1 MNRFAY
7 YMSGYTLKAFS
18 GFSKAQIFIHGQ
30 ENIPDAS
37 VIFTAN
43 HFTRMETI
51 LLPIHIHGIS
61 KKPIWSLADNE
72 LFEGAFSGV
81 LSSIGAVSTKDPS
94 RDLVIVKNLI
104 SGNAQWIIFPEGM
117 MVKNKKLIHQ
127 NEFKLSNGV
136 AFYRPH
142 TGAATIAL
150 RTEFYRERL
159 RRMKTINMVEFNR
172 LVTLFEIT
180 DPDKVLEMSTVIVPV
195 NITYYP
201 VRART
206 NLLSSI
212 ALNLME
218 APSQRVL
225 DELMTEGTMLL
236 SGVDVDIRFGPA
248 IDIKD
253 YFGNSF
259 IESDLTSRR
268 RIDFSRNISSRPV
281 MKERSME
288 IMERYMTSVYGMTT
302 LNYDHIF
309 ASILKHLPGECI
321 DIYDF
326 KCRAFLA
333 ITDGMVES
341 GHNFHRSL
349 HLNQIHLLTDDR
361 HNRFGD
367 FLQTALDTASVTL
380 ENGMIFKNRDR
391 FNSDS
396 NFHSIRMDNP
406 VSVMANEVEPMVRV
420 QVFLK
425 EIAQKDPLEISMLI
439 KNRLLQKAE
448 RDFESDYD
456 TYFLEG
462 ESKPRDTGRSLLL
475 CSPTGSTTGVLL
487 IHGYMASPSEMKP
500 FAEFLHDQGYTVVVP
515 RLKGHG
521 TAPEDLAQTSYDQ
534 WIESAEEGYVLL
546 SHLCDRIFV
555 GGFST
560 GAGLALDLTT
570 RVDGIEGMF
579 AVAPP
584 MKLMDFGSYFIPA
597 MDMWNQMMKKA
608 RLNSIAKEFIRND
621 PENPE
626 VNYIRNPVAGVRQ
639 LERFMDTLEP
649 KLATIDIPVLV
660 VQSRNDPV
668 VNPEGTQ
675 KLFKKLG
682 AERKEFYLFDFD
694 RHGILLGKGAERV
707 HRAIADFLESIE

>member
-1 MNRFAY
+1 MNRLAY

-61 KKPIWSLADNE
+61 KKPVWSLADNE
-72 LFEGAFSGV
+72 LFEGAFKGV
-81 LSSIGAVSTKDPS
+81 LSSMGAVSTKDPS

-104 SGNAQWIIFPEGM
+104 SGNDQWIIFPEGM
-117 MVKNKKLIHQ
+117 MVKNKKLVHG
-127 NEFKLSNGV
+127 NEFKLFDGQAV
-136 AFYRPH
+136 YRPH

-159 RRMKTINMVEFNR
+159 RRMKTINMDEFNR
-172 LVTLFEIT
+172 LVDLFEIS
-180 DPDKVLEMSTVIVPV
+180 DPDKVLETTTVIVPV

-201 VRART
+201 VRARS
-206 NLLSSI
+206 NVLSSI

-218 APSQRVL
+218 EPSQRVL

-236 SGVDVDIRFGPA
+236 SGVDVDIWFGAP
-248 IDIKD
+248 IRIEN

-268 RIDFSRNISSRPV
+268 SIDFSRSISSRPV
-281 MKERSME
+281 MKTLSLE
-288 IMERYMTSVYGMTT
+288 IMQRYMTSVYGMTT

-309 ASILKHLPGECI
+309 ASILKHLPGNYI

-333 ITDGMVES
+333 ITDGMIES
-341 GHNFHRSL
+341 DRNFHRSL

-367 FLQTALDTASVTL
+367 FLQTALDTGSVTL
-380 ENGMIFKNRDR
+380 DHGMIFKNSNR

-396 NFHSIRMDNP
+396 NFHTIRIDNP
-406 VSVMANEVEPMVRV
+406 VSVMANEVEPMVRI
-420 QVFLK
+420 QAFLK
-425 EIAQKDPLEISMLI
+425 EIAQKDIQEISMLV
-439 KNRLLQKAE
+439 KNRLLEKAE
-448 RDFESDYD
+448 QDFERDYNA
-456 TYFLEG
+456 YFLEE
-462 ESKPRDTGRSLLL
+462 ESKPRETGRPILL
-475 CSPTGSTTGVLL
+475 CSTTGSTTGILL
-487 IHGYMASPSEMKP
+487 IHGYMAAPSEMRQ
-500 FAEFLHDQGYTVVVP
+500 FAEFLHYQGYTVYVP

-521 TAPEDLAQTSYDQ
+521 TAPEDLARTSYDQ
-534 WIESAEEGYVLL
+534 WIESAEEGYVVL

-560 GAGLALDLTT
+560 GADLALDLTT
-570 RVDGIEGMF
+570 RVDGIEGLF

-584 MKLMDFGSYFIPA
+584 MKLMDFGTYFIPA

-608 RLNSIAKEFIRND
+608 RLGSIAKEFIRNE
-621 PENPE
+621 PENPQ
-626 VNYIRNPVAGVRQ
+626 VNYLRNPVAGMRQ
-639 LERFMDTLEP
+639 LDRFMTNLEP
-649 KLATIDIPVLV
+649 KLSTIDVPVLV
-660 VQSRNDPV
+660 LQSRNDPV
-668 VNPEGTQ
+668 VNPESTQ
-675 KLFKKLG
+675 KLFRKLG
-682 AERKEFYLFDFD
+682 AECKEFYLFDFD
-694 RHGILLGKGAERV
+694 RHGILWGKGAGRV
-707 HRAIADFLESIE
+707 HRVIVEFLESIE

>member
-18 GFSKAQIFIHGQ
+18 GFSKAQIFVHGQ

-37 VIFTAN
+37 VIFTPN
-43 HFTRMETI
+43 HFTRMETV
-51 LLPIHIHGIS
+51 LLPIHIHKIS
-61 KKPIWSLADNE
+61 KKPVWSLADSE
-72 LFEGAFSGV
+72 LFEGAFKGV

-117 MVKNKKLIHQ
+117 MVKNKKLIHR

-136 AFYRPH
+136 EIYRPH
-142 TGAATIAL
+142 TGAAIIAL

-159 RRMKTINMVEFNR
+159 RRMKAINTDEFNR
-172 LVTLFEIT
+172 LVTLFEIS
-180 DPDKVLEMSTVIVPV
+180 DPDKVLETPTVIVPV

-201 VRART
+201 VRARG
-206 NLLSSI
+206 NILSSI

-218 APSQRVL
+218 EPSQRVL

-236 SGVDVDIRFGPA
+236 SGVDVDIRFGTP
-248 IDIKD
+248 ITMKN
-253 YFGNSF
+253 YFFNSF

-268 RIDFSRNISSRPV
+268 SIDFSRSMSSRPV
-281 MKERSME
+281 MRSLSIE
-288 IMERYMTSVYGMTT
+288 IMQRYMTSVYGMTT

-309 ASILKHLPGECI
+309 ASILKHLPGAYV

-326 KCRAFLA
+326 RCRAFLA
-333 ITDGMVES
+333 ITEGMVES
-341 GHNFHRSL
+341 DRNFHRSL

-367 FLQTALDTASVTL
+367 FLQTALDTGCVTL
-380 ENGMIFKNRDR
+380 EHGMMFKNRDR

-396 NFHSIRMDNP
+396 NFHTIRIDNP
-406 VSVMANEVEPMVRV
+406 VSVMANEVEPMARI

-425 EIAQKDPLEISMLI
+425 EIAQKDPQEISMLI

-448 RDFESDYD
+448 QDFKSDYD

-462 ESKPRDTGRSLLL
+462 ESKPRQTGRSILL
-475 CSPTGSTTGVLL
+475 CSTGGSTTGILL
-487 IHGYMASPSEMKP
+487 IHGYMAAPYEMKQL
-500 FAEFLHDQGYTVVVP
+500 AEFLHDQGYTVYVP

-521 TAPEDLAQTSYDQ
+521 TAPEDLARTSYDQ
-534 WIESAEEGYVLL
+534 WIESAEEGYVIL
-546 SHLCDRIFV
+546 SHLCGRIFV

-570 RVDGIEGMF
+570 RIDDIEGAF

-584 MKLMDFGSYFIPA
+584 MKLTDFGTYFIPA
-597 MDMWNQMMKKA
+597 MDIWNQMMRKA
-608 RLNSIAKEFIRND
+608 RLGSIAKEFIRND
-621 PENPE
+621 PENPQ
-626 VNYIRNPVAGVRQ
+626 VNYLRNPVAGMRQ
-639 LERFMDTLEP
+639 LERFMNSLEP
-649 KLATIDIPVLV
+649 RLATLDVPVLV

-668 VNPEGTQ
+668 VNPESAQ
-675 KLFKKLG
+675 KLFRKLG

-694 RHGILLGKGAERV
+694 RHGILWGKGAGRV